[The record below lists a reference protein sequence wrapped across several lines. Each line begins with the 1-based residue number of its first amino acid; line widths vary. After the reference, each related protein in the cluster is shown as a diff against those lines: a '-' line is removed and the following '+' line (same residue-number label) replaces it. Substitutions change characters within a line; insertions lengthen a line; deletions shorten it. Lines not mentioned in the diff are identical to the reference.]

1 MTTLAE
7 WERKLS
13 PFFNQS
19 IRIIGEIPLS
29 EGDLEEILDLVRDE
43 INDKGISE
51 TTDRLE
57 KKYPHTFLTMLA
69 HYAAHNDQ
77 QGYWNTLGQ
86 RLETE
91 YIFNY
96 QWHRKFVNACQDY
109 GLFTFTRRDMNNYY
123 VATVRFHGGIP
134 TYSLPDF
141 FDKMVIP
148 AVTRTEYREVPPE
161 ELLPHLIDTVRFVDK
176 PVLDFLDNSGEMGK
190 TWFEQCCQLA
200 RHAKQNYGE
209 VLPKEAVPDLPLYI
223 YQFFENY
230 NEGIEGTR
238 YHWRRPILQ
247 VAPYSEDTAVILNL
261 PQQAIPLDLYTK
273 GFTWQITWPGLDEPI
288 QIPCKTKRLA
298 QDNVTEEEFYPLSP
312 QSTPV
317 TVSII
322 SKGERENEELNLQEY
337 RRWSFSLMPPETTP
351 PIIAFQQDYR
361 HISNPQ
367 TLPARPL
374 YILLPKN
381 SNIVL
386 DGKGYLMEVLP
397 DLVGDWED
405 WKLEAWDLTDALY
418 IALTGFDPS
427 GGKIIPIAR
436 EMAQP
441 GLEGGHLFDYQENP
455 DQPLYT
461 HGVPKVKMPVRRGVN
476 KSQAVAGWK
485 IQVNSLW
492 EAKPK
497 ISKQISLLNYLDSVE
512 LSGEWAYF
520 PLEELLGK
528 DAAGIYD
535 VKILG
540 PRGLKSEHRL
550 RLWPKL
556 LVRGLSL
563 DFPEPEQ
570 ADHEIEFTIRLQE
583 NAELRN
589 QSGAEKVEIID
600 VDDTYLI
607 NAPPEVWRVRLNLLT
622 ETKDKTLVRIPVSI
636 PMPRLRWALAE
647 EKIPGELPFGQ
658 KVLNL
663 STTRFDQYQSSALHI
678 RMCGLEDIHEKLR
691 CQLVDVGDGNQVLR
705 ESKVYPTGFSRDWLR
720 VSLQPF
726 LETINYYNTLLQFQL
741 VYIKDWQTEPIRY
754 PLLTLTPQLIVE
766 DVRLEPVSETT
777 WRLCWEADKPL
788 KNRRVM
794 LKSLWKPWQS
804 PIEFKIPNENL
815 GEFVLQ
821 EVGLPPSYYEVYFYV
836 MNDWAPTLTEPPEG
850 IDPHLVK
857 LCSAD
862 QRLAELQNPTNG
874 HDAEFR
880 AAIEKACIYE
890 SLGDFNKRD
899 VAVSEATKHLRFLN
913 DLKTLVG
920 SINWIQSKDITR
932 SFKSFFLK
940 NLFHPQIVETML
952 NKYNPEDP
960 ALHRYLQMT
969 GEVNSIHLKS
979 AKKLLDTSDDPVV
992 LSACLNELVKRKDQD
1007 LLPTLITLMEKG
1019 SISKDDA
1026 VTYLL
1031 KLEDDPLQVLVK
1043 FEVPTWSPYTEML
1056 LAAYLDSVFDE
1067 IPDKSS
1073 KTVRA
1078 AMYRAA
1084 YYEKS
1089 ESRIHEYIKSLI
1101 ISGWQEDDVYE
1112 LLMDRHLAGM
1122 ISDEYFRDLISIYP
1136 KKSLNV
1142 LDETIND
1149 FPEYQT
1155 FMEYLEDK
1163 YPEARGILRPELNL
1177 KTPFGV
1183 ARIEK
1188 IIDLEGNQLDQVLIK
1203 RDDFILLMVEGDGFS
1218 KIRAQID
1225 FTKME
1230 ISFDG
1235 CDSAWRCGTCK
1246 AFVHPDRY
1254 KLEVHNRE
1262 VHNREN
1268 QPYQSLSFSKI
1279 KGKFNFTR
1287 DQIDFADNT

>member
-1 MTTLAE
+1 MATLAE
-7 WERKLS
+7 WEKRFT
-13 PFFNQS
+13 PFFNTS
-19 IRIIGEIPLS
+19 LRIIGEIPLS
-29 EGDLEEILDLVRDE
+29 EGDLEEILDLVRDD
-43 INDKGISE
+43 IKAKDLPQ

-57 KKYPHTFLTMLA
+57 KVYPHTFLTMLA

-77 QGYWNTLGQ
+77 QGYWNTLGE

-96 QWHRKFVNACQDY
+96 QWHRKFVKACRDY

-141 FDKMVIP
+141 FEKMVIP

-161 ELLPHLIDTVRFVDK
+161 QLLPHLIDIVRFVDK

-190 TWFEQCCQLA
+190 TWFDQCCQLA
-200 RHAKQNYGE
+200 RHAKQNFGE
-209 VLPKEAVPDLPLYI
+209 VLPIEAVPDLPLYI

-261 PQQAIPLDLYTK
+261 PQQAIPLNLYTK

-322 SKGERENEELNLQEY
+322 LKGERENEESNHQVY
-337 RRWSFSLMPPETTP
+337 RRWSFSLMPPETLP

-386 DGKGYLMEVLP
+386 DGEGYLMEVLP
-397 DLVGDWED
+397 ELMGDWED
-405 WKLEAWDLTDALY
+405 WKFEAWDLTDALY
-418 IALTGFDPS
+418 IALTGYDPS

-461 HGVPKVKMPVRRGVN
+461 HGIPKAKMPVRRGVN
-476 KSQAVAGWK
+476 KSQAIAGWK

-512 LSGEWAYF
+512 VQGEWAYF
-520 PLEELLGK
+520 PLEDLLGK
-528 DAAGIYD
+528 DAAGVYD

-563 DFPEPEQ
+563 DFPEPEE
-570 ADHEIEFTIRLQE
+570 ADHDIQFTICLQE

-607 NAPPEVWRVRLNLLT
+607 NAPPEVWRVRLHLLT
-622 ETKDKTLVRIPVSI
+622 KTKEETFVRIPVSI
-636 PMPRLRWALAE
+636 PLPRLRWALAE
-647 EKIPGELPFGQ
+647 EKIPGSLPFGQ
-658 KVLNL
+658 KLLNL

-678 RMCGLEDIHEKLR
+678 SMCGLEDIHEKLR
-691 CQLVDVGDGNQVLR
+691 CQLVTLGDSFQILQ
-705 ESKVYPTGFSRDWLR
+705 ESKVYPTGFIKDRLR
-720 VSLQPF
+720 VPLKDFSTTIQNVNSLV
-726 LETINYYNTLLQFQL
+726 QFQL
-741 VYIKDWQTEPIRY
+741 VYKKDWKTEPIRY
-754 PLLTLTPQLIVE
+754 PLLTLTPQLIVN
-766 DVRLEPVSETT
+766 DVCLEPVSDTT
-777 WRLCWEADKPL
+777 WRLSWEADKPL

-794 LKSLWKPWQS
+794 FKSLWKPWES
-804 PIEFKIPNENL
+804 PIEFKIPNENQGVFL
-815 GEFVLQ
+815 LK

-850 IDPHLVK
+850 IEPHLVK

-862 QRLAELQNPTNG
+862 EQLAELQNPTDG
-874 HDAEFR
+874 HNAEFR
-880 AAIEKACIYE
+880 TVIEKACIYD
-890 SLGDFNKRD
+890 SIGDLNKRD
-899 VAVSEATKHLRFLN
+899 EAVSEATKHLRYLS

-920 SINWIQSKDITR
+920 SINWIQGKNITP
-932 SFKSFFLK
+932 SFKSFFIK
-940 NLFHPQIVETML
+940 NLFHPQILETML
-952 NKYNPEDP
+952 TKYNPSDP
-960 ALHRYLQMT
+960 AFKQYLRMT
-969 GEVNSIHLKS
+969 AEVDSMHLES
-979 AKKLLDTSDDPVV
+979 AKRMLETSDDPIVM
-992 LSACLNELVKRKDQD
+992 SACLDELVERKDQD
-1007 LLPTLITLMEKG
+1007 LVTTIVSMMENG
-1019 SISKDDA
+1019 SLSKDDA

-1031 KLEDDPLQVLVK
+1031 KLSDDPMLVLED
-1043 FEVPTWSPYTEML
+1043 FEGTTWSPYTEML
-1056 LAAYLDSVFDE
+1056 LAAYLNSIYDE

-1073 KTVRA
+1073 GVVKG
-1078 AMYRAA
+1078 AMYRAT

-1089 ESRIHEYIKSLI
+1089 EGRIHQYIKHLI
-1101 ISGWQEDDVYE
+1101 RSEWNDTDVYE
-1112 LLMDRHLAGM
+1112 LLIDRHLAGM
-1122 ISDEYFRDLISIYP
+1122 ISDEYFLDLISLYP
-1136 KKSLNV
+1136 EKSLNV
-1142 LDETIND
+1142 LEETTET
-1149 FPEYQT
+1149 FHEYQE
-1155 FMEYLEDK
+1155 FVAYIEEK
-1163 YPEARGILRPELNL
+1163 YPEARGILRPGLKL
-1177 KTPFGV
+1177 KTPFGI
-1183 ARIEK
+1183 AIIEK
-1188 IIDLEGNQLDQVLIK
+1188 INDLEGNLLDQVLIK
-1203 RDDFILLMVEGDGFS
+1203 QGAFILEVVEGEGLD
-1218 KIRAQID
+1218 KINATID
-1225 FTKME
+1225 FEKMQ
-1230 ISFDG
+1230 IIFQG
-1235 CDSAWRCGTCK
+1235 YDSAWRCGSCRS
-1246 AFVHPDRY
+1246 FVHPIQHNL
-1254 KLEVHNRE
+1254 KIHNRE
-1262 VHNREN
+1262 AH
-1268 QPYQSLSFSKI
+1268 PYESLSLGKI
-1279 KGKFNFTR
+1279 KGNIQFTM
-1287 DQIDFADNT
+1287 DQISYTKDKN